1 MQKIYKIEIS
11 SKTILFTIFLIILL
25 QVLFLIKEVIF
36 SFFIAFII
44 MSALNPLVTN
54 LQRKR
59 IPRGLSSL
67 IIFAILF
74 SALGYIFAWIIP
86 PVVSET
92 TLLFKNLP
100 KIVSNINP
108 SLSQYF
114 DISLLTKYFPTFTSN
129 AFEFLKNLFSNVIFV
144 LSTIFFS
151 FYFLV
156 EEGALKK
163 FIAGVFETKQAL
175 KVTTAI
181 EKAERRMRAWFWG
194 ELTLMLIIGV
204 LTYIGLSLLGVR
216 YAISLAL
223 IAGLLEI
230 VPVLGPVLSAVPAF
244 IIASSG
250 SYFLGLAVIALY
262 FIIQQLENQVVVPL
276 VMKRA
281 VGLNPIATLAAL
293 IIGGKLAGFFGV
305 LLAIPITLFVETLLV
320 EFSKSKE

>member
-1 MQKIYKIEIS
+1 
-11 SKTILFTIFLIILL
+11 
-25 QVLFLIKEVIF
+25 
-36 SFFIAFII
+36 
-44 MSALNPLVTN
+44 MSALNPVVTN
-54 LQRKR
+54 LQNKK

-67 IIFAILF
+67 IIFVLLF
-74 SALGYIFAWIIP
+74 TALGYIFAWIIP

-108 SLSQYF
+108 NLSVYF
-114 DISLLTKYFPTFTSN
+114 DISLFSKYFPTITSN
-129 AFEFLKNLFSNVIFV
+129 ALQFLKNIFSNVIFV

-163 FIAGVFETKQAL
+163 FIARVFEKKEAG
-175 KVTTAI
+175 KITTAL
-181 EKAERRMRAWFWG
+181 EKAEKRMRSWFWG
-194 ELTLMLIIGV
+194 ELILMLVIGI
-204 LTYIGLSLLGVR
+204 LTFIGLSLLNIR
-216 YAISLAL
+216 YATSLAL

-244 IIASSG
+244 IIASSD
-250 SYFLGLAVIALY
+250 SYFLGLAAIALY

-305 LLAIPITLFVETLLV
+305 LLAIPITLFVETLLI
-320 EFSKSKE
+320 EFSRLRE

>member
-1 MQKIYKIEIS
+1 MEIS
-11 SKTILFTIFLIILL
+11 SRTIIFTVFLIILL
-25 QVLFLIKEVIF
+25 QVLWLVKEVIF

-54 LQRKR
+54 LQNKR

-67 IIFAILF
+67 IIFVILF
-74 SALGYIFAWIIP
+74 TVLGYIFAWIIP
-86 PVVSET
+86 PVVAET

-108 SLSQYF
+108 NFSQYF
-114 DISLLTKYFPTFTSN
+114 DINLLTRYFPTFTSN
-129 AFEFLKNLFSNVIFV
+129 AFEFLKNLFSNIIFV
-144 LSTIFFS
+144 VSTIFFS

-163 FIAGVFETKQAL
+163 FIAGAFERQQAL

-194 ELTLMLIIGV
+194 ELTLMVIIGI
-204 LTYIGLSLLGVR
+204 LTYIGLSLLNVR

-262 FIIQQLENQVVVPL
+262 FIVQQLENQVVVPL

-305 LLAIPITLFVETLLV
+305 LLAIPITLFVETLLI